1 MINYENL
8 SDCELISQLI
18 AERDGER
25 ISEKLLEAFPAIQ
38 YILLDSTEE
47 ELQAIKG
54 IGKRRVKQ
62 IKACCELARRLYK
75 KDTKQGYVIK
85 SPSDVEALLMPDMRY
100 LRKEQ
105 FRLILLNT
113 KNVVIE
119 VNTVSEGSLNSS
131 IVHPREVFSIAVK
144 RSCSAV
150 LCVHNHP
157 SGDPEPSS
165 EDIETTRR
173 LINAGDI
180 LGVKVLDHVIIGDG
194 RFVSLK
200 ERGLI

>member
-1 MINYENL
+1 MY
-8 SDCELISQLI
+8 
-18 AERDGER
+18 
-25 ISEKLLEAFPAIQ
+25 
-38 YILLDSTEE
+38 T
-47 ELQAIKG
+47 
-54 IGKRRVKQ
+54 
-62 IKACCELARRLYK
+62 
-75 KDTKQGYVIK
+75 KDTKAYVVK
-85 SPSDVEALLMPDMRY
+85 SPADVAALLMPDMRY

-113 KNVVIE
+113 KNMLIE
-119 VNTVSEGSLNSS
+119 VKTVSEGSLTAS

-157 SGDPEPSS
+157 SGDPEPSR

-173 LINAGDI
+173 LVSVGEI
-180 LGVKVLDHVIIGDG
+180 LGVKVLDHIIIGDG
-194 RFVSLK
+194 RYISLK

>member
-8 SDCELISQLI
+8 SDYQLLSELI
-18 AERDGER
+18 AEREGEN
-25 ISEKLLEAFPAIQ
+25 ISGKLLETFPALQ
-38 YILLDSTEE
+38 YVLLDSTEE
-47 ELQAIKG
+47 ELLSIKG
-54 IGKRRVKQ
+54 IGNRRVKQ
-62 IKACCELARRLYK
+62 IKACCELARRLYT

-85 SPSDVEALLMPDMRY
+85 SAADVSALLMPEMRY

-119 VNTVSEGSLNSS
+119 VKTISEGSLNSS

-144 RSCSAV
+144 RSCNSI
-150 LCVHNHP
+150 LCIHNHP
-157 SGDPEPSS
+157 SGNPEPSN

-173 LINAGDI
+173 LISAGDI
-180 LGVKVLDHVIIGDG
+180 LGIKVLDHIILGDG
-194 RFVSLK
+194 KFVSLK
-200 ERGLI
+200 EKGII

>member
-1 MINYENL
+1 
-8 SDCELISQLI
+8 
-18 AERDGER
+18 
-25 ISEKLLEAFPAIQ
+25 
-38 YILLDSTEE
+38 
-47 ELQAIKG
+47 
-54 IGKRRVKQ
+54 
-62 IKACCELARRLYK
+62 LYT
-75 KDTKQGYVIK
+75 KDTKAYVVK
-85 SPSDVEALLMPDMRY
+85 SPADVAALLMPDMRY

-113 KNVVIE
+113 KNMLIE
-119 VNTVSEGSLNSS
+119 VKTVSEGSLTAS

-157 SGDPEPSS
+157 SGDPEPSR

-173 LINAGDI
+173 LVSVGEI
-180 LGVKVLDHVIIGDG
+180 LGVKVLDHIIIGDG
-194 RFVSLK
+194 RYISLK